1 MKILIADTIFTGS
14 VAERSI
20 PVHYMENWDAK
31 FPGSV
36 KYPSPRTIALGNAF
50 LKSGWEVAYTTKQ
63 DIVRS
68 AKQIKPD
75 LVFFTMNLKL
85 EVLRRLNDTSLT
97 WFWFRDTYHMG
108 WEKRIAKMRRTLDTV
123 KVSTFTSATAARTC
137 ENLRRT
143 TRKRVWHF
151 LEPVD
156 TEHFSPD
163 NVPKETN
170 HGVMFIGRETKY
182 RKRFF
187 DIIRQSGYSFI
198 GYGKNY
204 SDKKPDRLLYYKDF
218 PYKLDARIY
227 LNLAR
232 GRKWGATTPSTRIPW
247 ILSCGGFVLSE
258 DGDLEPFRSGEHIG
272 TFKGEADLIGVVDDR
287 IAKEYETGAIAI
299 NGMEYVRENW
309 SAGAVA
315 RKMIEVIG

>member
-20 PVHYMENWDAK
+20 PVNYMENWDGK

-50 LKSGWEVAYTTKQ
+50 LKMGWDVSYTSKQ
-63 DIVRS
+63 DIVKS
-68 AKQIKPD
+68 AKQTKPD
-75 LVFFTMNLKL
+75 LIFFTMNLKPP
-85 EVLRRLNDTSLT
+85 VLRKLNDVAHT
-97 WFWFRDTYHMG
+97 WFWFRDTYHHG
-108 WEKRIAKMRRTLDTV
+108 WEKRMSKMRRTLDTV

-137 ENLRRT
+137 ENLRRV
-143 TRKRVWHF
+143 TRKKIWHF

-156 TEHFSPD
+156 AEHFSPD
-163 NVPKETN
+163 NTPK
-170 HGVMFIGRETKY
+170 GMKYDVMFVGRETKY

-187 DIIRQSGYSFI
+187 DIIRQSGFLFI

-247 ILSCGGFVLSE
+247 ILSCGGAVLSE
-258 DGDLEPFRSGEHIG
+258 DGDLLPFEDGKHIW
-272 TFKGEADLIGVVDDR
+272 TFKDEADLASVIEDR
-287 IAKEYETGAIAI
+287 LTNETETKAVAI

-315 RKMIEVIG
+315 RKIIETIG